1 MRGVHQVL
9 AGAAPRD
16 AITNHAL
23 EARLILREMGFRSEL
38 FAEDRHTDASLKDR
52 IHPHTEWNER
62 TQAGDAVIV
71 HYSIES
77 PAFDYVM
84 ERAGVVGMQYHNITP
99 PDLLWRYSP
108 GLARQC
114 AAGRAHLASLA
125 ARVQYASA
133 DSQFNADELTSL
145 GFDDP
150 AVIGILRDRARKRA
164 SHSGE
169 GVRPRLLFVG
179 RGVANKCQDDLVVM
193 LASLRQAGISA
204 DLRLVGAWGPGN
216 AFEGRCRWL
225 AKRLGVDDS
234 VAFLGSVPDQVLDA
248 EYASADMFVC
258 MSRHEGFCVPVI
270 EAMEAGL
277 PIIARA
283 AGAVPE
289 TVGRG
294 GILLDAPSPST
305 MAEAVI
311 SVFAGE
317 SPDFAAGRREQL
329 EHHSAQ
335 STGERLRAFAEC
347 LA

>member
-38 FAEDRHTDASLKDR
+38 FAEGRHTDGSLKDR
-52 IHPHTEWNER
+52 IHPHTEWGAR
-62 TQAGDAVIV
+62 TRPGDAVIV

-84 ERAGVVGMQYHNITP
+84 QRAGVVGMQYHNITP

-108 GLARQC
+108 GLALQC
-114 AAGRAHLASLA
+114 AQGRAHLASLTS
-125 ARVQYASA
+125 RVQYASA
-133 DSQFNADELTSL
+133 DSQFNADELIDL

-150 AVIGILRDRARKRA
+150 AVIGILRDRARTAVSRTNQGA
-164 SHSGE
+164 G
-169 GVRPRLLFVG
+169 PRLLFVG
-179 RGVANKCQDDLVVM
+179 RGVANKCQDDLIVM
-193 LASLRQAGISA
+193 LASLRQTGVPA

-234 VAFLGSVPDQVLDA
+234 VAFLGSVPDHVLDA
-248 EYASADMFVC
+248 EYAAADIFVC

-277 PIIARA
+277 PIVARA

-289 TVGRG
+289 TVGHG
-294 GILLDAPSPST
+294 GVLLDAPSPST
-305 MAEAVI
+305 MAEAVS
-311 SVFAGE
+311 SVLGADG
-317 SPDFAAGRREQL
+317 SNFAAGRRDQL
-329 EHHSAQ
+329 DHHSAQ
-335 STGERLRAFAEC
+335 ATGQRLREFAERLT
-347 LA
+347 